1 MTNILTSEQLSDELN
16 KLKALIN
23 DFDYS
28 ELKNVTFLNL
38 ESLYTYIAEVED
50 NPFQRQY
57 EALQASLDILE
68 PYIPFATGERA
79 RDFLI
84 QASQMNTDEEIE
96 YLKQEY
102 LDRMRLEF
110 VNTIR
115 MIQSEDEWK
124 YLTQICETIRQSK
137 ENNFMYQY

>member
-1 MTNILTSEQLSDELN
+1 
-16 KLKALIN
+16 
-23 DFDYS
+23 
-28 ELKNVTFLNL
+28 
-38 ESLYTYIAEVED
+38 
-50 NPFQRQY
+50 
-57 EALQASLDILE
+57 
-68 PYIPFATGERA
+68 
-79 RDFLI
+79 
-84 QASQMNTDEEIE
+84 MNTDEEIE
-96 YLKQEY
+96 YLKQDY

>member
-96 YLKQEY
+96 YLKQDY